1 MKLFTRI
8 ALIGA
13 ALLAVAGTASAQSFN
28 TATAVFPITQR
39 TYEAT
44 IVGLA
49 PAASAT
55 DLLTITG
62 VAGHIVRVTR
72 AECTGTATAVGA
84 ANLVALVR
92 STANSAGTSTSPAAI
107 PADPSDSAALA
118 TVKAYTANP
127 TVGTSIGPVRAA
139 VLVLTPTS
147 STTIAEDPV
156 AWTFGNNAGT
166 RAGIVLR
173 SASQVFSL
181 NGNGVSFPA
190 GAVLNCS
197 VEWTEQ

>member
-44 IVGLA
+44 IVGLV

-118 TVKAYTANP
+118 VVKAYTANP
-127 TVGTSIGPVRAA
+127 TVGTAVGPVRAA

-156 AWTFGNNAGT
+156 NWTFGNNAGT
-166 RAGIVLR
+166 RAGVVLR
-173 SASQVFSL
+173 SASQVFAL
-181 NGNGVSFPA
+181 NGNAVSFPA
-190 GAVLNCS
+190 GSALNCS
-197 VEWTEQ
+197 IEWTEQ

>member
-1 MKLFTRI
+1 MKFTRM
-8 ALIGA
+8 AVIGA
-13 ALLAVAGTASAQSFN
+13 ALMAMAGSAFAQSFN

-44 IVGLA
+44 IVGLV

-92 STANSAGTSTSPAAI
+92 STANTGGTSTTPAAI
-107 PADPSDSAALA
+107 PADPSDAAAGA

-127 TVGTSIGPVRAA
+127 TVGTSVGPVRAA

-156 AWTFGNNAGT
+156 NWTFGNNAGT

-181 NGNGVSFPA
+181 NGNGASFPA
-190 GAVLNCS
+190 GTALNCS
-197 VEWTEQ
+197 IEWTEL